1 MTTTLTTIMTDRTFY
16 SLVVGLS
23 NGFNATIRISMRD
36 GKVVANGIE
45 MTVDDFYD
53 ILLGREPIPVLDTY
67 VTYIVSFPI
76 IFSEKDYT
84 NTNRIERSLAYML
97 KDTNTNIDLVLSSRG
112 DYCFSL
118 PKLIVRPKEILVD
131 RLLVIRFGSFGLR
144 ATTIIPDID
153 GRYRFS
159 NLPDISYTS
168 GFMRLI
174 RKFFYVDQEPW
185 IYLDGKGMD

>member
-1 MTTTLTTIMTDRTFY
+1 MTDRTFY

-23 NGFNATIRISMRD
+23 NGFNTSIKISMRD
-36 GKVVANGIE
+36 EKVVVNGLE

-53 ILLGREPIPVLDTY
+53 ILLGRKPIPVLDIY
-67 VTYIVSFPI
+67 VTHVRNFPI
-76 IFSEKDYT
+76 VFSEKDH
-84 NTNRIERSLAYML
+84 TNRVERSLAYML
-97 KDTNTNIDLVLSSRG
+97 KDTDTNIDLVLSSCG
-112 DYCFSL
+112 DYGFSL
-118 PKLIVRPKEILVD
+118 PKLIVRSKEVLTD

-153 GRYRFS
+153 GRYRFG

-185 IYLDGKGMD
+185 IYLDGRGMD